1 MNSNLTKK
9 RSMISAARGI
19 AHYFS
24 IHFLRNKFI
33 EVKITSLDLIF
44 KVKSNTI
51 FSWKLSKYR
60 SYEPENSN
68 FIIQSFPFESGG
80 LLVDVGANF
89 GWYACIFAKIA
100 GKNGTV
106 VCFEPDN
113 ENLDLL
119 KYNLNN
125 NSLYKNTNVIEAG
138 VGELAGKLA
147 LRRAPDSNP
156 GMHSIVNLP
165 HTNNNEN
172 FPQIVIVTLDEA
184 LEKYPGSI
192 DLLKIDIEGYEINA
206 LMGAQKT
213 LARCKNL
220 LIEYSPGFLKTA
232 GKDPF
237 ELIKIID
244 AAGFSIFKLEN
255 GKKEAMSIEF
265 LKNLDKEVSSLFFF
279 QIDLFCIKNKMSD

>member
-9 RSMISAARGI
+9 RSVISAVRGI

-24 IHFLRNKFI
+24 IHFLKNKFF
-33 EVKITSLDLIF
+33 EVRIPSLDLIF

-68 FIIQSFPFESGG
+68 FIIESFPFGSGG
-80 LLVDVGANF
+80 LFVDVGANF

-100 GKNGTV
+100 GENGLV

-119 KYNLNN
+119 KYNLKNN
-125 NSLYKNTNVIEAG
+125 ALNKNTIVIEAG
-138 VGELAGKLA
+138 VGESPGKLA

-165 HTNNNEN
+165 HTQNNEDY
-172 FPQIVIVTLDEA
+172 PQILIVTLDEA
-184 LEKYPGSI
+184 LKKYPGNI
-192 DLLKIDIEGYEINA
+192 ELLKIDIEGYEVDA
-206 LMGAQKT
+206 LLGAQQT
-213 LARCKNL
+213 LARCKNI
-220 LIEYSPGFLKTA
+220 LIEYSPGFLKAA
-232 GKDPF
+232 GRDPF
-237 ELIKIID
+237 QLIEIID
-244 AAGFSIFKLEN
+244 AAGFDIFKLKD
-255 GKKEAMSIEF
+255 GKKEIMSIEY
-265 LKNLDKEVSSLFFF
+265 LKNLEKEVSSLFFF
-279 QIDLFCIKNKMSD
+279 QLDLYCIKK